1 MTLALHYF
9 RLLGAHNLLPVPQD
23 TIGRAY
29 YITGSAV
36 QTTGENTVDPEI
48 DGKVAQLESG
58 LSLEQQR
65 LEKLWDAYEQQEK
78 DLNASLDQINILE
91 ADVGTKET
99 LITSLQELMRE
110 RDAKLRELEV
120 ERQRQMKVEAEYGPR
135 IKEMK
140 DTIKDQTDKYDRLL
154 SITQEMES
162 ELDLARRALHA
173 RDSWFNLNVS
183 SLESISDLIKEW
195 RDIQAGKFP
204 EGSGAGGP
212 GGGKAEFVEAIST
225 IKGLGAVK
233 AENLYDSGFHTVEEL
248 KAASVEDIASV
259 VGFTN
264 LSANKVVNG
273 AKEL

>member
-1 MTLALHYF
+1 M
-9 RLLGAHNLLPVPQD
+9 
-23 TIGRAY
+23 
-29 YITGSAV
+29 
-36 QTTGENTVDPEI
+36 DPETE
-48 DGKVAQLESG
+48 GKVAQLETG
-58 LSLEQQR
+58 LNLEQQR

-91 ADVGTKET
+91 ADIETKGT
-99 LITSLQELMRE
+99 LITSLQELLGE
-110 RDAKLRELEV
+110 RDAKIRELDV
-120 ERQRQMKVEAEYGPR
+120 ERQRQSKVEAEYSPR
-135 IKEMK
+135 IKEMEE
-140 DTIKDQTDKYDRLL
+140 TIKDQTGKYDRLL
-154 SITQEMES
+154 SITQEMED

-204 EGSGAGGP
+204 ESGGTAGP
-212 GGGKAEFVEAIST
+212 GGGKSEFVEAVST

-233 AENLYDSGFHTVEEL
+233 AENLYDAGFHTVEEL
-248 KAASVEDIASV
+248 KAASVEDVASV

-273 AKEL
+273 AKGL

>member
-1 MTLALHYF
+1 M
-9 RLLGAHNLLPVPQD
+9 
-23 TIGRAY
+23 
-29 YITGSAV
+29 
-36 QTTGENTVDPEI
+36 DPEI

-58 LSLEQQR
+58 LNLEQQR

-78 DLNASLDQINILE
+78 DLNAALDQINILE
-91 ADVGTKET
+91 ADIETKGTM
-99 LITSLQELMRE
+99 ITSLQELLSE

-120 ERQRQMKVEAEYGPR
+120 ERQRQSKVEAEYGPK
-135 IKEMK
+135 IKEMG
-140 DTIKDQTDKYDRLL
+140 DTIKEQTGKYDRLL
-154 SITQEMES
+154 SITQEMED

-204 EGSGAGGP
+204 ESSGGGGP
-212 GGGKAEFVEAIST
+212 GGGKSEFVAAIST

-233 AENLYDSGFHTVEEL
+233 DENLYDSGFHTVEEL

-264 LSANKVVNG
+264 LSASKVVNG